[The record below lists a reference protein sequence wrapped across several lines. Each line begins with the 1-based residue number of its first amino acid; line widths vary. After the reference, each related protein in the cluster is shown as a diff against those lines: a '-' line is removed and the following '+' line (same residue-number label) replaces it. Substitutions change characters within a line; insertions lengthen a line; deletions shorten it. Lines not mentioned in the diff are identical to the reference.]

1 MNKISFCSYP
11 DLVEHDNSFAIKNYS
26 NETIKG
32 ILNEFDQDA
41 VFFLIDNETSDF
53 KWLNSVSK
61 KVKITYDCNKVSL
74 QTIIEHGK
82 KSN

>member
-11 DLVEHDNSFAIKNYS
+11 DMIEHDNSFAIKNYS

-32 ILNEFDQDA
+32 ILNSYEQDA
-41 VFFLIDNETSDF
+41 VFFLIDDANDNQ
-53 KWLNSVSK
+53 WLNSVSK
-61 KVKITYDCNKVSL
+61 KVKISYDCNKVSL